1 MTPEAPLPWMSER
14 RPALARSGSQNRKRS
29 HKRAAAL
36 TDEEAKAFDALVD
49 RAGATASDLIRSA
62 VFGLP
67 LSRATRRPTINHEL
81 AARLLAELQDVAVAY
96 RQAADAAEPGK
107 YGALLDAAN
116 RDLSE
121 MRLVLLQAMGRE
133 P

>member
-1 MTPEAPLPWMSER
+1 MSER

-49 RAGATASDLIRSA
+49 RAGTTASDLIRSA
-62 VFGLP
+62 VFAMP
-67 LSRATRRPTINHEL
+67 LSRAKRRPTINHEL
-81 AARLLAELQDVAVAY
+81 AARLLAELQNVAVAY

-107 YGALLDAAN
+107 YDALLDAAN
-116 RDLSE
+116 RDLCE
-121 MRLVLLQAMGRE
+121 MRLVWFQAMGRE